1 MDEVS
6 ENWVEIKNKNVGNA
20 IDAESEEDRQKIIY
34 ANYLEQKD
42 AAPFSIEFKDL
53 YRKEDRGY
61 LYYTI
66 EVKYTPYVV
75 TSSEDNPSEDESGN
89 LMSNCIVLELNGR
102 IQLELLFLMKR

>member
-53 YRKEDRGY
+53 DIEKE
-61 LYYTI
+61 YYVLFKVADTQGNI
-66 EVKYTPYVV
+66 YTTNLAKVK
-75 TSSEDNPSEDESGN
+75 N
-89 LMSNCIVLELNGR
+89 
-102 IQLELLFLMKR
+102 